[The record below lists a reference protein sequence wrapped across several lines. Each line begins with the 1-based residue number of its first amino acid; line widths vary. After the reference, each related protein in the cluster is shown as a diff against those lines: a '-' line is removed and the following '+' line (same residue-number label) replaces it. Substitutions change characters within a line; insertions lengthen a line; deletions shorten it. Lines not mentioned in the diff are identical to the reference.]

1 MDSQAGGPGRQFKG
15 LGETHVPLEGV
26 RKDRRR
32 QQEGAGK
39 GVSCQERRIQELPT
53 LQDPGSPL
61 ATEFLM
67 FCCTKIKLLY
77 W

>member
-39 GVSCQERRIQELPT
+39 GVSLGGGFKFGNACEKKKKRNDKGQLFPYKEL
-53 LQDPGSPL
+53 
-61 ATEFLM
+61 
-67 FCCTKIKLLY
+67 
-77 W
+77 

>member
-1 MDSQAGGPGRQFKG
+1 
-15 LGETHVPLEGV
+15 V

-32 QQEGAGK
+32 QQESVGK
-39 GVSCQERRIQELPT
+39 GVSWQERRIQGEPT

-67 FCCTKIKLLY
+67 FCCSNIKLLY